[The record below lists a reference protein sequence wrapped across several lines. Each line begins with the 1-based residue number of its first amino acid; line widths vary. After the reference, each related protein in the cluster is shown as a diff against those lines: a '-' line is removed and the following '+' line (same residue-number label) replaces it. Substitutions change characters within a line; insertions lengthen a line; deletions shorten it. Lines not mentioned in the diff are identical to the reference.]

1 MISLRCHSSNFIISP
16 SPLFYIL
23 GNEMDAILLKI
34 GCVQPT
40 IVQPPET
47 NKQVNA
53 GGTFQLTCKAV
64 AIPEPYINWRLN
76 WGPVCDPP
84 RCTQHSEGGLGTLT
98 VTNAQ
103 YVFIF

>member
-1 MISLRCHSSNFIISP
+1 MK
-16 SPLFYIL
+16 
-23 GNEMDAILLKI
+23 LKI

-40 IVQPPET
+40 IVLPPET

-64 AIPEPYINWRLN
+64 AVPEPYINWRLN

-98 VTNAQ
+98 VSNAQ
-103 YVFIF
+103 YVLTFPFFNFYTILKKYDTKTFFLTKDMNNN